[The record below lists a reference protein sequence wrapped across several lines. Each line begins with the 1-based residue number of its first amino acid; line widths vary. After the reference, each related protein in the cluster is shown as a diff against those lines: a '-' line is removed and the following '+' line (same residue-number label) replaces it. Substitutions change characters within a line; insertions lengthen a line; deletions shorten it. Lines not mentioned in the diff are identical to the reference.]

1 MDTDLFR
8 TILILRILG
17 GLALFMILLAVA
29 GFIVSR
35 IEKRKSDRTAAIN
48 GRATKDLSKENQ

>member
-8 TILILRILG
+8 TIFILRILG

-35 IEKRKSDRTAAIN
+35 NEKAPVRP
-48 GRATKDLSKENQ
+48 Q